1 MNTDELDELEDDEL
15 DDTHRPV
22 CIPLT
27 LNTIIKAF
35 LKLLK

>member
-1 MNTDELDELEDDEL
+1 MNTDELDELEDEL